1 MYAHQEGNHQTCV
14 DRKTLKSEDLE
25 KYSKDVDLTT
35 HTQKF
40 ELDRSYYCTL
50 HPAIEKARTGLG
62 VMN

>member
-1 MYAHQEGNHQTCV
+1 MYAHQEGNHQTIQ
-14 DRKTLKSEDLE
+14 DLD

-50 HPAIEKARTGLG
+50 HPPIEKDSTGLG

>member
-14 DRKTLKSEDLE
+14 DRKTLKSEDLY

-40 ELDRSYYCTL
+40 ELDRSYYYTL
-50 HPAIEKARTGLG
+50 HPPKEKASTGLG